1 MQFKTK
7 KETDVFRIMHKRNAS
22 ECMVLKSSSALEK
35 VKLLERN
42 DRASGSEAKEKIRD
56 LGGWEGKKG
65 FGSLREQSAE
75 GVEES
80 PRYPKD
86 ENQAAHQLMGKWVSC
101 KDSLS
106 PEDSVRCDPG
116 VRTFLNTFPDLP

>member
-1 MQFKTK
+1 MTGP
-7 KETDVFRIMHKRNAS
+7 
-22 ECMVLKSSSALEK
+22 LALRPRRR
-35 VKLLERN
+35 LGTLEGGRE
-42 DRASGSEAKEKIRD
+42 RKD
-56 LGGWEGKKG
+56 LGVSEN
-65 FGSLREQSAE
+65 SAE

-80 PRYPKD
+80 PGYPKD